1 MLYKIGLY
9 KIMPVSS
16 IFMTYVYVYMEM
28 VTRML
33 IKIFFL
39 YNNDKQ

>member
-28 VTRML
+28 VTRNVNQN
-33 IKIFFL
+33 IFP
-39 YNNDKQ
+39 